1 MPKALSVDLRERIV
15 RAWREGKSWSEI
27 AEILMVGVA
36 SVNRV
41 VCRYRRTGL
50 VAPKP
55 HGGGQPAKIPDEKLW
70 VVAGLVERQPDATLR
85 EYAAAYEQGEGVSV
99 STATIGRA
107 LKRLNVSRKKRRSGP
122 ARRRVRR

>member
-1 MPKALSVDLRERIV
+1 MPKALSIDLRERIV
-15 RAWREGKSWSEI
+15 RAWKDGKEWEEI
-27 AEILMVGVA
+27 AQVLMVGVA

-55 HGGGQPAKIPDEKLW
+55 HGGGQPPKIPDDKLL
-70 VVAGLVERQPDATLR
+70 VVAALVEAEPDATLL
-85 EYAAAYEQGEGVSV
+85 EYAEAYEQREGVSV

-107 LKRLNVSRKKRRSGP
+107 LVRLNLSRKKRRSARAKRR
-122 ARRRVRR
+122 ARR